1 MRILLAPLLLCFN
14 ADVILAQA
22 VPLPGQA
29 GLARPPADFRAKP
42 SAAKPSAFAE
52 AVADCEQMW
61 DRATHMTRQEWSR
74 TCRRV
79 QNRLQEFRLK

>member
-1 MRILLAPLLLCFN
+1 MGILLAPLLLCFN

-42 SAAKPSAFAE
+42 SAFAE

-61 DRATHMTRQEWSR
+61 DQARNMSGKSGLKPVGASR
-74 TCRRV
+74 PG
-79 QNRLQEFRLK
+79 FRP

>member
-61 DRATHMTRQEWSR
+61 DQARNMSGKSGLKPVGASR
-74 TCRRV
+74 PG
-79 QNRLQEFRLK
+79 FRT